1 MIPSDKYEDG
11 IIRCE
16 VNALSSLNE
25 AQKLIKQGDFRQ
37 AYIFGILALEE
48 IGKAGFII
56 DKMDQLHISKKEW
69 KKEKTFMDHVAKI
82 MKVKDIYL
90 DDFILEINK
99 VKPNFLNG
107 TTMLGVLGWSD
118 GEIKERWDYRNRM
131 LFVDYDFN
139 NDKWES
145 PQDIQDMEKRANEI
159 VDDVITGFM
168 ALESTLL
175 TMKITPLWKRIL

>member
-1 MIPSDKYEDG
+1 MIPSDKYEEG
-11 IIRCE
+11 ILRCE

-69 KKEKTFMDHVAKI
+69 KKEKTFLDHVAKI
-82 MKVKDIYL
+82 TKVKDIYS
-90 DDFILEINK
+90 DDFTREINK
-99 VKPNFLNG
+99 INPNFLNG
-107 TTMLGVLGWSD
+107 TTNLGVGGWSEE
-118 GEIKERWDYRNRM
+118 EIKERWYYRNRI
-131 LFVDYDFN
+131 LFVNYDFIN
-139 NDKWES
+139 EKWES
-145 PQDIQDMEKRANEI
+145 PQDILDMEKRANAI
-159 VDDVITGFM
+159 VDDGIMGFK

-175 TMKITPLWKRIL
+175 TKKITPLWKRVL